1 MGRKVSSKWN
11 VYNHETDR
19 HDTIEIGG
27 IITDYDGTTDR
38 YKVRYEDEDN
48 PEELEAIPLVGDG
61 SELRLIDSA
70 GMYETKVNEQIVAKA
85 GAVTASAAAGVAQ
98 GLGRSSHLVRSAD
111 PLYTAEQDFRE
122 RD

>member
-38 YKVRYEDEDN
+38 YKVHYEDEYN

-70 GMYETKVNEQIVAKA
+70 GMYETKVNELLSTGKPYLLIPLPY
-85 GAVTASAAAGVAQ
+85 
-98 GLGRSSHLVRSAD
+98 GLTIQLPR
-111 PLYTAEQDFRE
+111 YC
-122 RD
+122 